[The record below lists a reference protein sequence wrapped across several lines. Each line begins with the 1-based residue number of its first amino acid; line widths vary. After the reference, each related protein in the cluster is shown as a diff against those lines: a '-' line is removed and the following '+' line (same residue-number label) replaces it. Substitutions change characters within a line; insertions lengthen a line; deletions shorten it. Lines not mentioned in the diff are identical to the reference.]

1 MSFAVYESGNMYM
14 GTKRKH
20 GAALTIMGIADAG
33 EECDDEFAL
42 LEIIA
47 HAKAHPDNKYFLV
60 LVGLTTIEK
69 YKRMYGKNFVFPKN
83 VEFLYF
89 DDDSTLKLEGNRVAP
104 VVERYANVKV
114 LQIGPI
120 VEKYNEDKRQITF
133 KKRQLKAMLNNNDY
147 TYYSLGDYGTTNV
160 RKGTFEDLFVY
171 ADKRIVIDPA
181 RGMGAFKF
189 SCSGI
194 TQRFKQTDF
203 EDLFLGADSDAAK
216 HRFTEHILTI
226 GFRNLIGR
234 AAEAGLHTAQLVEWR
249 FGVKMG
255 ANVDTAFRLAK
266 SFWRDEPDDIS
277 EKNMYDMVYARF
289 ENTVGDDDIEALD
302 AVIDTYEKRLRTT
315 GPEVVRLREHY
326 DAEEMGFKRGYRFI
340 LMVCKLVLNLE
351 PAFYVS
357 GKAMN
362 WVKAWTESIPT
373 DTECD
378 PETRSALLGIDD
390 GSYDEESHGPLYQN
404 LIPAYK
410 LWVEQAKVV
419 DVETSPAYDVVGW
432 RCMIGHIE
440 YNEEDILEYTTVLNK
455 GEEVRVNN
463 PLMDIYND
471 EHGTTHTAREV
482 YTKWKATQ
490 LEKDVLGHPKLG
502 TPDAKSTPP
511 P

>member
-1 MSFAVYESGNMYM
+1 MSFAVYESGNVYM
-14 GTKRKH
+14 GSKRKH
-20 GAALTIMGIADAG
+20 GAALTNVVVGDAG
-33 EECDDEFAL
+33 EECDDEFAF

-69 YKRMYGKNFVFPKN
+69 YKSMYGKDFAFPKN
-83 VEFLYF
+83 VHFLYF
-89 DDDSTLKLEGNRVAP
+89 DADSNLKLEGDQDAP
-104 VVERYANVKV
+104 VVERDANVQV

-120 VEKYNEDKRQITF
+120 VEKLDKNKQPITF
-133 KKRQLKAMLNNNDY
+133 KKLQLLKMLNLSEY

-160 RKGTFEDLFVY
+160 QKGTFEDLFVH

-194 TQRFKQTDF
+194 TQRFEQTDF
-203 EDLFLGADSDAAK
+203 KNLFLGADSDAAK
-216 HRFTEHILTI
+216 RCFTDHILTI

-249 FGVKMG
+249 FGMKMG

-266 SFWRDEPDDIS
+266 SFWREEPDDIS
-277 EKNMYDMVYARF
+277 EEEMYNKVYELF
-289 ENTVGDDDIEALD
+289 EEAFKDVGIKSLD
-302 AVIDTYEKRLRTT
+302 AVIDTYANRLRTT
-315 GPEVVRLREHY
+315 GPEVVRLRGHY

-340 LMVCKLVLNLE
+340 LMVCKLVLNLD

-362 WVKAWTESIPT
+362 WVKAWTEYIPSGA
-373 DTECD
+373 ECD
-378 PETRSALLGIDD
+378 PETGAALLGIDD
-390 GSYDEESHGPLYQN
+390 GSYGEERHGPLYRK
-404 LIPAYK
+404 LIPAYALWLK
-410 LWVEQAKVV
+410 LAKDV

-440 YNEEDILEYTTVLNK
+440 YKEEDILEYTTVLK
-455 GEEVRVNN
+455 EGEQVRVNN

-471 EHGTTHTAREV
+471 KRKETRTASGV

-490 LEKDVLGHPKLG
+490 LEKDVLGHPKLA
-502 TPDAKSTPP
+502 TPDA
-511 P
+511 